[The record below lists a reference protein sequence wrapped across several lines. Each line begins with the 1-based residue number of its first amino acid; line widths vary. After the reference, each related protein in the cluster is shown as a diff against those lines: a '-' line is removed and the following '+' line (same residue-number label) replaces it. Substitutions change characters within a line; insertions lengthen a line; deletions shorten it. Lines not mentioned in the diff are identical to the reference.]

1 MFCHGVHIF
10 FHCDDVFFALQNH
23 IFTYVTVLRKV
34 FYPSMMRLFLIS
46 ITFLLFSVTVNG
58 KPYYFR
64 HYGNENGLPNNT
76 VMASLQDRR
85 GFMWFGTK
93 EGLVRF
99 DGFQFR
105 TYLHN
110 PSVANSL
117 LNNFISAIYED
128 DDGWIW
134 VGTPEGICYY
144 MPDND
149 YFGTIKSAD
158 PEITGLV
165 VDVKADNN
173 QNIWIAT
180 LSGTYRYDK
189 KSDELSF
196 YPAGDYFVPRC
207 ISLTNAGDVWLSA
220 KDGKIYKYDARVDN
234 FNGHKILTDEEIS
247 ASVSL
252 RNILDADN
260 YGLIVTTDLAG
271 LRKFEPNT
279 GRVTSLFEKDKLGH
293 GILIRTTIL
302 VGEKEI
308 WLGSES
314 GIHIYDLDK
323 GYVTNLQMVRTDPYS
338 LSNNAVRTITRDRE
352 GGIWFGT
359 FYGGVNYLPQ
369 ELKPFEKYYPT
380 GLHGAPDGNVF
391 REIRADSYGNIWI
404 GTEDAGL
411 IKSDHRSGTF
421 TGVTEGQNNV
431 KIDSRNVQG
440 LLVDDDNLWIG
451 TYDNGIYVLNIPSG
465 NVTGHFESKDG
476 RSGLKT
482 NSFVTFLK
490 TRDGTIYAGSVTGLY
505 RFERLTSSFRF
516 LDNIAAG
523 AFIHALY
530 EDSKGN
536 MWIGTY
542 GNGIFKY
549 DRSSGICEQTLSG
562 SGDYENLKY
571 EHVTSIYEDNSQRV
585 WFTTEGDGF
594 SHIDGETGE
603 ITRYIPGRDVDFAIY
618 CAMLQDGFGNLWIT
632 STRGL
637 LRFDLSTNQYK
648 TFTKDDGL
656 LDNSF
661 SYNSAYQDKNGK
673 MYFGTLSGL
682 ISFYPED
689 IKETTYNPP
698 VYFTGF
704 QVNGEEYLVNSERSP
719 DFRSVLVT
727 SHLILRHNQSSFS
740 IDFVS
745 PSFTSPN
752 LTQYKYIMEGS
763 DPDWVVI
770 SGNRKVYYTNLAH
783 GKYRFRVR
791 SSTDGEIWSTDEAQL
806 EIKIKPPAWLSVP
819 AYILYIAVAISLIYL
834 LISFYLK
841 RKALE
846 HQRKIEI
853 IEASKEKEILN
864 AKIGFFTNV
873 THEVRTP
880 LTLIKGPLDRILRSG
895 LRNSK
900 DTENN
905 LFIIKRNTD
914 RLLTLTDQLLDF
926 RKAEK
931 EMFGLNFIMTDMCE
945 LIESAFNMFLTYGEE
960 RSISMHLHSPVK
972 HFDLAADREAIT
984 KIISNLLSNALKY
997 AANRV
1002 DLFLEPGSDSENLI
1016 RIRVNNDGNL
1026 IPEEL
1031 AERIF
1036 EPFYQIE
1043 NDKPG
1048 AKGTG
1053 LGLSLARSLAELH
1066 HGRLFLDTDVRQYT
1080 SFVLELTKNQKESIS
1095 RSIGAPEEL
1104 HQIEHNA
1111 LEINGSL
1118 QNSLPIILLVEDEPE
1133 MGKFIAGEISDEYS
1147 VILTTNGSEAL
1158 KALSTYNIVL
1168 VVSDIIMPVM
1178 DGYELCR
1185 QIKSNIE
1192 FSHIPVILLTASIHL
1207 NAKIEGL
1214 DSGADAYLEKPF
1226 TTELLM
1232 AQVHNL
1238 IKSRSLDRQN
1248 FINSPLAP
1256 FKSVAMNKTDE
1267 EFIKKL
1273 DSVVM
1278 ENISEN
1284 DLTVEKI
1291 ASIMGISVSTL
1302 YRKVKALTDL
1312 NSVEYIRLV
1321 RLKKAAELLSERNYR
1336 INEITYLVGFTSPS
1350 YFATSFQK
1358 QFGVSP
1364 SQFIRK
1370 LN

>member
-1 MFCHGVHIF
+1 
-10 FHCDDVFFALQNH
+10 
-23 IFTYVTVLRKV
+23 
-34 FYPSMMRLFLIS
+34 MRLFLIS
-46 ITFLLFSVTVNG
+46 IIVLLLSVSANG
-58 KPYYFR
+58 RPYYFR
-64 HYGNENGLPNNT
+64 HYGNDNGLPNNT
-76 VMASLQDRR
+76 VVASLQDRR

-110 PSVANSL
+110 PSVSNSL
-117 LNNFISAIYED
+117 LNNFISAINED

-134 VGTPEGICYY
+134 IGTPEGICYY

-149 YFGTIKSAD
+149 CFGTIKSAD
-158 PEITGLV
+158 TKITGLV

-173 QNIWIAT
+173 KNIWIAT

-189 KSDELSF
+189 KSDGLSF
-196 YPAGDYFVPRC
+196 YPAEDYFSPRC
-207 ISLTNAGDVWLSA
+207 ISLTNAGDIWLSA

-234 FNGHKILTDEEIS
+234 FTGFKILTEKEIS

-252 RNILDADN
+252 QNILDADS

-271 LRKFEPNT
+271 LRRFEPNT
-279 GRVTSLFEKDKLGH
+279 GRVAGMFEKDKILD

-302 VGEKEI
+302 VAGKEI

-314 GIHIYDLDK
+314 GIYIYDLDT

-352 GGIWFGT
+352 GGLWFGT
-359 FYGGVNYLPQ
+359 FYGGINYLPQ
-369 ELKPFEKYYPT
+369 ESKPFEKYYPT
-380 GLHGAPDGNVF
+380 GLPGTPEGKVV
-391 REIRADSYGNIWI
+391 REIRADSFGNIWI

-411 IKSDHRSGTF
+411 IRSDYRSGTF
-421 TGVTEGQNNV
+421 SGVTEGHNKV

-440 LLVDDDNLWIG
+440 LLVDDENLWIG
-451 TYDNGIYVLNIPSG
+451 TYDNGIYLLNIPSG
-465 NVTGHFESKDG
+465 NVTSHFESRDG

-490 TRDGTIYAGSVTGLY
+490 TRDGTIYAGSVTGMY
-505 RFERLTSSFRF
+505 RFERQTSSFRF
-516 LDNIAAG
+516 LDDVAAG

-542 GNGIFKY
+542 GSGIFKY
-549 DRSSGICEQTLSG
+549 ERSSGICELLLSG
-562 SGDYENLKY
+562 KGDYENLY
-571 EHVTSIYEDNSQRV
+571 QEHVTSIYEDDGHGI
-585 WFTTEGDGF
+585 WFTTEGNGF
-594 SHIDGETGE
+594 THIDGETGE

-637 LRFDLSTNQYK
+637 LRFDLSTNQIK
-648 TFTKDDGL
+648 TYTKDDGL

-682 ISFYPED
+682 ISFHPAN
-689 IKETTYNPP
+689 IKENTYNPP
-698 VYFTGF
+698 VYLTGF
-704 QVNGEEYLVNSERSP
+704 QVNGEEYIVNSEGSP
-719 DFRSVLVT
+719 DFSSILVT
-727 SHLILRHNQSSFS
+727 RHLTLRHNQSSFS

-745 PSFTSPN
+745 PAFTSPN
-752 LTQYKYIMEGS
+752 LTRYKYIMEGS

-770 SGNRKVYYTNLAH
+770 SGNRKVYYTNLSP
-783 GKYRFRVR
+783 GRYRFRVL
-791 SSTDGEIWSTDEAQL
+791 SSTDGETWGTDEAQL
-806 EIKIKPPAWLSVP
+806 ELKIIPPPWHSIP
-819 AYILYIAVAISLIYL
+819 AYILYIAAAVSLIFL
-834 LISFYLK
+834 LISLYLK

-853 IEASKEKEILN
+853 IETSKEKELLN

-880 LTLIKGPLDRILRSG
+880 LTLIKGPLDRILKSG
-895 LRNSK
+895 IRNSK

-905 LFIIKRNTD
+905 LLIIKRNTD

-931 EMFGLNFIMTDMCE
+931 EQFGLNFIMTDICE
-945 LIESAFNMFLTYGEE
+945 LIESTFTMFLTYGEE
-960 RSISMHLHSPVK
+960 RSISMQLHSPVN

-997 AANRV
+997 ARTRV
-1002 DLFLEPGSDSENLI
+1002 DLFIEPGSNSEKII

-1036 EPFYQIE
+1036 EPFYQID
-1043 NDKPG
+1043 NNKTG

-1066 HGRLFLDTDVRQYT
+1066 NGRLYLDADVRQNT
-1080 SFVLELTKNQKESIS
+1080 SFVLELTKYQKESIS
-1095 RSIGAPEEL
+1095 RSMGESEEL
-1104 HQIEHNA
+1104 HLIEDNA
-1111 LEINGSL
+1111 YEIIGSL
-1118 QNSLPIILLVEDEPE
+1118 QNSMPIILLVEDEPE
-1133 MGKFIAGEISDEYS
+1133 LGRFIAGEISGEFT
-1147 VILTTNGSEAL
+1147 VILTRNGNEAL
-1158 KALSTYNIVL
+1158 KALSTYNVVL
-1168 VVSDIIMPVM
+1168 VISDIIMPVM

-1185 QIKSNIE
+1185 QVKSNIE

-1226 TTELLM
+1226 STDLLL
-1232 AQVHNL
+1232 AQVHNI
-1238 IKSRSLDRQN
+1238 IKNRSLDRQN

-1256 FKSVAMNKTDE
+1256 FKSVEMNKTDE
-1267 EFIKKL
+1267 EFTKKL
-1273 DSVVM
+1273 NTVVM

-1284 DLTVEKI
+1284 DLTVDKI

-1364 SQFIRK
+1364 SQFVSK
-1370 LN
+1370 LK

>member
-1 MFCHGVHIF
+1 MMRSI
-10 FHCDDVFFALQNH
+10 L
-23 IFTYVTVLRKV
+23 ISLTVL
-34 FYPSMMRLFLIS
+34 LFTIP
-46 ITFLLFSVTVNG
+46 VNG
-58 KPYYFR
+58 RPYYFR
-64 HYGNENGLPNNT
+64 HYGNENGLPNST

-99 DGFQFR
+99 DGFQFK

-110 PSVANSL
+110 PADSNCL

-134 VGTPEGICYY
+134 VGTPDGICYY

-149 YFGTIKSAD
+149 CFCTIESAD
-158 PEITGLV
+158 LKITDMV

-173 QNIWIAT
+173 KNIWIAT
-180 LSGTYRYDK
+180 FSGTYKFNK
-189 KSDELSF
+189 KNDRLSF
-196 YPAGDYFVPRC
+196 YPADDYFTPQR
-207 ISLTNAGDVWLSA
+207 ISFTNAGDVWLSA
-220 KDGKIYKYDARVDN
+220 KDGKIYKYDARVDTFTGYN
-234 FNGHKILTDEEIS
+234 ILTEKEVS
-247 ASVSL
+247 ASVIL
-252 RNILDADN
+252 QNILDADS
-260 YGLIVTTDLAG
+260 YGLIVTTNLAG

-279 GRVTSLFEKDKLGH
+279 GRVTSLFEKDKILN
-293 GILIRTTIL
+293 GILIRTSCL
-302 VGEKEI
+302 VTEKEI

-314 GIHIYDLDK
+314 GIYIYNLDT
-323 GYVTNLQMVRTDPYS
+323 GYVANLKMVRTDPYS
-338 LSNNAVRTITRDRE
+338 LSNNMVRTISRDRE
-352 GGIWFGT
+352 GGIWIGT

-369 ELKPFEKYYPT
+369 ESKPFEKYYPT
-380 GLHGAPDGNVF
+380 GLPGTPDGKIV

-411 IKSDHRSGTF
+411 IKSDYRTGTF
-421 TGVTEGQNNV
+421 SGISVCHNNV

-465 NVTGHFESKDG
+465 NVTRHFESEDG

-482 NSFVTFLK
+482 NSIVTFLK
-490 TRDGTIYAGSVTGLY
+490 TRDGTIYAGSATGLY
-505 RFERLTSSFRF
+505 RLERQTSSFKF
-516 LDNIAAG
+516 LDDVAAG
-523 AFIHALY
+523 TFIHALY
-530 EDSKGN
+530 EDIQGN

-542 GNGIFKY
+542 GSGLFKY
-549 DRSSGICEQTLSG
+549 DRSSGLSEHVL
-562 SGDYENLKY
+562 SAKGDYENLKD
-571 EHVTSIYEDNSQRV
+571 EHVTSIHEDNSHRV
-585 WFTTEGDGF
+585 WFTTEGNGF
-594 SHIDGETGE
+594 SNIDSETGE

-637 LRFDLSTNQYK
+637 LHLDLSTNRYK
-648 TFTKDDGL
+648 TYTKDDGL
-656 LDNSF
+656 LDNAF
-661 SYNSAYQDKNGK
+661 SYNSAYQDKTGK

-682 ISFYPED
+682 ISFHPED
-689 IKETTYNPP
+689 IKETGYNPP
-698 VYFTGF
+698 VYITGF
-704 QVNGEEYLVNSERSP
+704 QVNGEEYIVNSAGST

-727 SHLILRHNQSSFS
+727 SHVNLRHNQSSFS
-740 IDFVS
+740 FDFVS

-783 GKYRFRVR
+783 GRYRFRVR
-791 SSTDGEIWSTDEAQL
+791 SSTDGETWGTDEAQL
-806 EIKIKPPAWLSVP
+806 DIKIAPPVWLSVP
-819 AYILYIAVAISLIYL
+819 AYILYFVVSISLIYL

-846 HQRKIEI
+846 HQRKIDI
-853 IEASKEKEILN
+853 IEANKEKEILN

-880 LTLIKGPLDRILRSG
+880 LTLIKGPLDRILLSG
-895 LRNSK
+895 EKNSK

-905 LFIIKRNTD
+905 LLIIKRNTD
-914 RLLTLTDQLLDF
+914 RLLNLTNQLLDF

-931 EMFGLNFIMTDMCE
+931 EKFGLNFIMTDIRE
-945 LIESAFNMFLTYGEE
+945 LLESTFNMFLTYGEE
-960 RSISMHLHSPVK
+960 RNISMQLHSPVNHLK
-972 HFDLAADREAIT
+972 MAVDREAIT

-997 AANRV
+997 AGSAV
-1002 DLFLEPGSDSENLI
+1002 DLFLEPDTDNESII
-1016 RIRVNNDGNL
+1016 RIRVNNDGNP
-1026 IPEEL
+1026 IPEGL

-1036 EPFYQIE
+1036 EPFYQIGNSNPGE
-1043 NDKPG
+1043 N
-1048 AKGTG
+1048 GTG

-1066 HGRLFLDTDVRQYT
+1066 QGRLFLDTNEKHYT
-1080 SFVLELTKNQKESIS
+1080 SFVLELTKHQEESILS
-1095 RSIGAPEEL
+1095 LGESEEL
-1104 HQIEHNA
+1104 NQIEDNPF
-1111 LEINGSL
+1111 EIIGSL
-1118 QNSLPIILLVEDEPE
+1118 QDTTPIILLVEDEPE
-1133 MGKFIAGEISDEYS
+1133 MRRFVAGEISGEYTI
-1147 VILTTNGSEAL
+1147 ILTRNGHEAL

-1192 FSHIPVILLTASIHL
+1192 FSHIPVILLTASVHL

-1214 DSGADAYLEKPF
+1214 DSGADAYIEKPF

-1238 IKSRSLDRQN
+1238 IKNKSLDRQN

-1256 FKSVAMNKTDE
+1256 YRSVAMNKIDE

-1273 DSVVM
+1273 NSVVM

-1302 YRKVKALTDL
+1302 YRKVKVLTDL
-1312 NSVEYIRLV
+1312 NSVEYIRLA
-1321 RLKKAAELLSERNYR
+1321 RLKKAAELLAERNYR
-1336 INEITYLVGFTSPS
+1336 INEISYLVGFTSPS

-1364 SQFIRK
+1364 SQFIRR